1 MTCKYQIDPRVRKRL
16 DDIGEGV
23 VRAKLSWIMNVT
35 SLQHASV
42 EGVREPLGDGLSAPL
57 WAIEQW
63 LVEKEARRQR
73 WVKAAAILAG
83 LAVGVALLAWFF
95 PTAPATIGHFLHL
108 ACCCVALNFS
118 KNV

>member
-1 MTCKYQIDPRVRKRL
+1 MTGKRQIDPRVRKRL

-23 VRAKLSWIMNVT
+23 VRAKLPWIMNVT

-42 EGVREPLGDGLSAPL
+42 EGAGEPLGDGLNAPL

-63 LVEKEARRQR
+63 LAEKEARCQR

-83 LAVGVALLAWFF
+83 LAVAVALLAWFF
-95 PTAPATIGHFLHL
+95 PTAPATMGHFLHL
-108 ACCCVALNFS
+108 VALQFS
-118 KNV
+118 KGA